1 MSKRAL
7 VVDDSLTIRR
17 LVGQLLKNNG
27 FEVVDAQNGK
37 EAADKAKADPTF
49 SLVITD
55 LNMPVMD
62 GIEFIRELR
71 SVPDY
76 KFVPVIFLTTESDTV
91 KREDARAIG
100 ATAWIVKPFAPEKVL
115 AVVQRIA
122 A

>member
-27 FEVVDAQNGK
+27 FEVVDAQKGK

>member
-27 FEVVDAQNGK
+27 FEVVEAQNGK

>member
-27 FEVVDAQNGK
+27 FEVVEAQNGK
-37 EAADKAKADPTF
+37 DAADKVKVDATF
-49 SLVITD
+49 TLVITD

-71 SVPDY
+71 AVPQY
-76 KFVPVIFLTTESDTV
+76 KFVPVIFLTTETDTV